1 MNQVEFFKN
10 FDKNEWR
17 NDAAHGV
24 YPAGEGFVTTD
35 FACKCSNNGLIKN
48 LEVSFFE
55 RLFKMLQ
62 HILLLFMF
70 LVEFVVENGVFPVK
84 NAMDFSTGEGGSVH
98 HDNGFLRGAVRN
110 VDARLD
116 LVA

>member
-70 LVEFVVENGVFPVK
+70 LVEFVVENGIFFVEHPMNF
-84 NAMDFSTGEGGSVH
+84 ATGKRGSVH
-98 HDNGFLRGAVRN
+98 HHDGFLRSSVSN
-110 VDARLD
+110 VNTGLN